1 MFVFVVFQL
10 LNYVSTRNKRSVGAL
25 FVTFHLKVLET
36 TCNKNEKTAHAYR
49 VKPLFIFLFI
59 TLLENFPGSQ
69 VKGSNNASIVQY
81 VRQPPLTYRVSDI
94 GGAKIQLFW
103 KDKQFFE
110 KKYFLENTNYYL
122 GETDGHL
129 LGLSAQ
135 KLEKRGKGMHGRS
148 QRCQIRELN
157 LIGTCNRS

>member
-110 KKYFLENTNYYL
+110 KKYFLERRNGRAFTWPVGSKAREARKRHAWKKSTL
-122 GETDGHL
+122 SDKRIKPDWHL
-129 LGLSAQ
+129 Q
-135 KLEKRGKGMHGRS
+135 
-148 QRCQIRELN
+148 
-157 LIGTCNRS
+157 